1 MTQPA
6 LTPQRSRSATAR
18 RCFTV
23 DEANRSLVYIGPIV
37 RDAVAAH
44 ESAKSLRLK
53 LEMMEDGQPRSRMQM
68 ELAALMERQ
77 RDLRRELDRAG
88 VSLADVASG
97 LVDFPSWDRGR
108 AIELC
113 WRLGESEIRYFH
125 EIGAGYAAR
134 QPIARLE
141 SAATGAGAAGGASS
155 TAASSAKPNAAGE
168 PGGEAHHSR
177 TS

>member
-6 LTPQRSRSATAR
+6 LTPQRSRSATTR

-37 RDAVAAH
+37 RDAVAAY

-53 LEMMEDGQPRSRMQM
+53 LELMEDGQPRSKMQM

-88 VSLADVASG
+88 VLLADVASG
-97 LVDFPSWDRGR
+97 LVDFPAWDRGR

-113 WRLGESEIRYFH
+113 WRLGESEVRYFH
-125 EIGAGYAAR
+125 EIGAGYAGR
-134 QPIARLE
+134 QPVSRLE
-141 SAATGAGAAGGASS
+141 EVASNASAA
-155 TAASSAKPNAAGE
+155 E
-168 PGGEAHHSR
+168 PGGETHRSGR
-177 TS
+177 P